1 MWLVDEALLCWVDIL
16 GKSMHFFDPR
26 SGADAV
32 RQVNR
37 VVGAAVPRRDGGL
50 MLAVDDG
57 FATFDL
63 HSGEVTVVAAV
74 EEHDPITRMNDG
86 RCDPQGRF
94 WAGTMAYDALKNPGR
109 GSLYCLEPDGSVRKA
124 LGDISISN
132 GIDWSPDGR
141 TMYYIDTLRFA
152 VEAFEFDPDQ
162 GELGERRTVVEVGAA
177 GEVLVGPDGMTVDVD
192 GGLWVAVYGGSCV
205 RRYSPDGELDM
216 VVELP
221 VTDVTSCA
229 FGGPDLSDLYITS
242 ASHWLSPEARAAQ
255 PLAGGLFH
263 CRPGVRGRSPVAYA
277 G

>member
-1 MWLVDEALLCWVDIL
+1 MWLVDQALLCWVDIL

-26 SGADAV
+26 SGEDTV
-32 RQVNR
+32 RQVDR
-37 VVGAAVPRRDGGL
+37 VVGAAVPRRDSGL

-63 HSGEVTVVAAV
+63 DSGEVTVVAAV

-86 RCDPQGRF
+86 RCDPHGRF
-94 WAGTMAYDALKNPGR
+94 WAGTMAYEALKHPGR
-109 GSLYCLEPDGSVRKA
+109 GSLYCLEPDGSVRKT
-124 LGDISISN
+124 LGDVSISN

-152 VEAFEFDPDQ
+152 VEAFEFDPDA
-162 GELGERRTVVEVGAA
+162 GELGERRTVVDIGSA
-177 GEVLVGPDGMTVDVD
+177 GEDLVGPDGLTVDAE
-192 GGLWVAVYGGSCV
+192 GGLWVAVYGGSSV
-205 RRYSPDGELDM
+205 RRYAPDGELDM

-242 ASHWLSPEARAAQ
+242 ASHWLSPAARATQ

-263 CRPGVRGRSPVAYA
+263 CRPGVKGRAPVAYA

>member
-1 MWLVDEALLCWVDIL
+1 MWLVDQALLCWVDIL

-26 SGADAV
+26 SGEDTV
-32 RQVNR
+32 RQVDR
-37 VVGAAVPRRDGGL
+37 VVGAAVPRRDSGL

-63 HSGEVTVVAAV
+63 DSGEVTVVAAV

-86 RCDPQGRF
+86 RCDPHGRF
-94 WAGTMAYDALKNPGR
+94 WAGTMAYEALKHPGR
-109 GSLYCLEPDGSVRKA
+109 GSLYCLEPDGSVRKT
-124 LGDISISN
+124 LGDVSISN

-152 VEAFEFDPDQ
+152 VEAFEFDPDA
-162 GELGERRTVVEVGAA
+162 GELGERRTVVNIGSA
-177 GEVLVGPDGMTVDVD
+177 GEDLVGPDGLTVDAE
-192 GGLWVAVYGGSCV
+192 GGLWVAVYGGSSV
-205 RRYSPDGELDM
+205 RRYAPDGELDM

-242 ASHWLSPEARAAQ
+242 ASHWLSPAARATQ

-263 CRPGVRGRSPVAYA
+263 CRPGVKGRAPVAYA